1 MEQIQLPTGD
11 ELIKKAKQ
19 VCTSLKNGGPMRLN
33 DGTLALNVKAIV
45 DGPVNVTTGQ
55 PKYLIGDTLIYKSN
69 MSYDVYDGTKVA
81 VGDWQKKGTYKW
93 KCSALNQES
102 DAAKKA
108 EELKK
113 AEEQQGLTTKQK
125 QFSDGLVA
133 QGYVIDP
140 SPWDITSKR
149 LKKAEIEQI
158 PGLADLF
165 PNGLNVYFDPTK
177 IKGSNI
183 TGYKDRSASMTPD
196 VNSCKDF
203 VQTYFNDYKGGGEG
217 NPQDTEFADLKNKV
231 QACANKWYPKWSGL
245 SGGVLGIGSGQN
257 HLDDMIDV
265 LTGVKTNYE
274 GVGIPSRTTGWGLTP
289 PRTKR

>member
-1 MEQIQLPTGD
+1 MEQIQPPTGD
-11 ELIKKAKQ
+11 ELIKKSRQ
-19 VCTSLKNGGPMRLN
+19 VCTSLKSGGLVRLN
-33 DGTLALNVKAIV
+33 DGTLALKVKASI
-45 DGPVNVTTGQ
+45 DGPVSATTGQ
-55 PKYLIGDTLIYKSN
+55 PKYSIGDTLIYKNN
-69 MSYDVYDGTKVA
+69 MSYDVYDGTKIA
-81 VGDWQKKGTYKW
+81 SGNWQKKGTYNW
-93 KCSALNQES
+93 KCSALNQEA
-102 DAAKKA
+102 DAQKAKDQASLDAKKA
-108 EELKK
+108 
-113 AEEQQGLTTKQK
+113 GVTTQQK
-125 QFSDGLVA
+125 QFTDGLVA

-158 PGLADLF
+158 PGLTDLF
-165 PNGLNVYFDPTK
+165 PNGLNVWYDPTK
-177 IKGSNI
+177 QQTGKIQ
-183 TGYKDRSASMTPD
+183 GYKDRSASMTPD

-203 VQTYFNDYKGGGEG
+203 VQTYWNDYKGGGEG

-274 GVGIPSRTTGWGLTP
+274 GVGIPSRTTGWGLIP